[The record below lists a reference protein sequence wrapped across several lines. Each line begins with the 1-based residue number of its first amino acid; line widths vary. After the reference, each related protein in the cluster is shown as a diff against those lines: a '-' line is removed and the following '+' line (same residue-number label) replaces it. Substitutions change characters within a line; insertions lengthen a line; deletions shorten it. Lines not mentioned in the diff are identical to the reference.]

1 MCFVC
6 VVYVNMLQNA
16 SLKEQPIAEQICISN
31 YYDYDYDY
39 DYAYNS
45 SLGDWK
51 GILADNIVK
60 YRFSFFY
67 IF

>member
-1 MCFVC
+1 MQVIT
-6 VVYVNMLQNA
+6 Y
-16 SLKEQPIAEQICISN
+16 
-31 YYDYDYDY
+31 
-39 DYAYNS
+39 S